1 MAKTMT
7 FRFEPGMGLLLQEI
21 VTDLTE
27 RQICPITKTEVLE
40 RAVAVLYSLLTSG
53 NVGILSSNPDI
64 ETAYRRALV
73 RIYGLNI
80 KQEDGN
86 NE

>member
-1 MAKTMT
+1 MT

-21 VTDLTE
+21 VTDLTNRE
-27 RQICPITKTEVLE
+27 VRPITKTEVLE
-40 RAVAVLYSLLTSG
+40 RAVAILHSLLASG

-64 ETAYRRALV
+64 ETAYRGALARV
-73 RIYGLNI
+73 YGLNI
-80 KQEDGN
+80 KQEDDN